1 MKKYNKA
8 IENIPG
14 DGYRVVAPDD
24 FVHQSLKHYKRGFN
38 EMGKGYE
45 VLEYAPVEN
54 MSVEGRDTY
63 MRVHDRA
70 IILRA
75 SMAGV
80 KAELKTLS
88 GKRKHP
94 FALENIQND

>member
-1 MKKYNKA
+1 
-8 IENIPG
+8 
-14 DGYRVVAPDD
+14 
-24 FVHQSLKHYKRGFN
+24 
-38 EMGKGYE
+38 MGKGYE

-54 MSVEGRDTY
+54 MSIEGKDTY
-63 MRVHDRA
+63 IRVHDRA

-75 SMAGV
+75 SMADA

-94 FALENIQND
+94 FAVENIQNN